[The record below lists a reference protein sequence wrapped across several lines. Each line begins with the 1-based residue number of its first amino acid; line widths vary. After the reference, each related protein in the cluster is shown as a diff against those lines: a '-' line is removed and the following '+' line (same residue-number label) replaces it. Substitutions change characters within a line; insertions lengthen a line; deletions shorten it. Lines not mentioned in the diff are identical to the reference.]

1 MEDIY
6 KKVWDLRRSDKE
18 GVLVTVVSKEGEGP
32 VLAGN
37 KMLVYDDGSS
47 AGTVGGGNLEY
58 LSQKKAKEVM
68 HSGEN
73 TLEHYNLST
82 EEGEGTKTG
91 MACGG
96 KATLFFE
103 ALVQQK
109 HVYIFG
115 AGHIGKALFE
125 LLEKLDLKVTII
137 DDRQEMIDALT
148 QEGEKVHSYFSGYMD
163 DTAFSREPYFLLATY
178 QHKHDST
185 ILNKIFQLNI
195 KTPYVGIVAS
205 KNTRE
210 ELVESLKKEVD
221 KNPDLSNV
229 YSPAGLDIGGTDN
242 PWEIALSIA
251 AEIQAVRYG
260 KEAKHLK
267 DKKK

>member
-6 KKVWDLRRSDKE
+6 KKVWELRRSGKD

-32 VLAGN
+32 VLSGN

-47 AGTVGGGNLEY
+47 TGTVGGGNLEF
-58 LSQKKAKEVM
+58 LAVKKANEVM
-68 HSGEN
+68 RSGKNE
-73 TLEHYNLST
+73 LEHYNLSS
-82 EEGEGTKTG
+82 EEGEGTQTG

-96 KATLFFE
+96 QATLFFE

-109 HVYIFG
+109 RVYIFG

-125 LLEKLDLKVTII
+125 LLGKLDLNVTIV
-137 DDRQEMIDALT
+137 DDRQEMIEELT
-148 QEGEKVHSYFSGYMD
+148 QEGEKVHSDFSRYMD
-163 DTAFSREPYFLLATY
+163 DTAFSRESYFLLATY

-185 ILNKIFQLNI
+185 VLNKIFELNI
-195 KTPYVGIVAS
+195 ETPYIGIVAS

-210 ELVESLKKEVD
+210 ELIESLKKKVD
-221 KNPDLSNV
+221 ENPDLSSL
-229 YSPAGLDIGGTDN
+229 YSPVGLDIGGTDN

-260 KEAKHLK
+260 KKGNHLR
-267 DKKK
+267 DKN

>member
-6 KKVWDLRRSDKE
+6 KKVWELRHSGKD
-18 GVLVTVVSKEGEGP
+18 GVLVTVVKKDGEGP

-47 AGTVGGGNLEY
+47 TGTVGGGNLEF
-58 LSQKKAKEVM
+58 LAIKKAKEVM
-68 HSGEN
+68 LSGEN
-73 TLEHYNLST
+73 SLEHYNLSPET
-82 EEGEGTKTG
+82 GEGTQTG

-109 HVYIFG
+109 RVYIFG

-125 LLEKLDLKVTII
+125 LLGKLDLNVTII
-137 DDRQEMIDALT
+137 DDRREMIEALT
-148 QEGEKVHSYFSGYMD
+148 QQGEKVHSGFRRFMD

-195 KTPYVGIVAS
+195 KTPYIGIVAS

-210 ELVESLKKEVD
+210 ELIKSLKKETGE
-221 KNPDLSNV
+221 NPDLSNV
-229 YSPAGLDIGGTDN
+229 YSPVGLDIGGTDN

-260 KEAKHLK
+260 KKGNHLR
-267 DKKK
+267 DKK

>member
-6 KKVWDLRRSDKE
+6 KKVWKLRRSGKD

-37 KMLVYDDGSS
+37 KMLVYADGSS
-47 AGTVGGGNLEY
+47 TGTVGGGNLEY
-58 LSQKKAKEVM
+58 LAIKKAKEVM
-68 HSGEN
+68 QSGKN
-73 TLEHYNLST
+73 SLEHYNLSSD
-82 EEGEGTKTG
+82 EGEGTKTG

-96 KATLFFE
+96 QATLFFE

-109 HVYIFG
+109 RVYIFG

-125 LLEKLDLKVTII
+125 LLGKLDLNVTIV
-137 DDRQEMIDALT
+137 DDRREMIDALT
-148 QEGEKVHSYFSGYMD
+148 QEGEKIHSGFSSYMD

-195 KTPYVGIVAS
+195 KTPYIGIVAS

-210 ELVESLKKEVD
+210 ELLETLKKETGE
-221 KNPDLSNV
+221 NPDLSNV
-229 YSPAGLDIGGTDN
+229 YSPVGLDIGGTDN

-251 AEIQAVRYG
+251 AEIQAIRYG
-260 KEAKHLK
+260 KETNHLR
-267 DKKK
+267 DKK